1 MYDEMHLLS
10 GSAVHNPED
19 DLLAAIDL
27 TQNWNGRVTMT
38 IRPQNVTTELV
49 YDTLGQVIAS
59 MPQSTHFVEVS
70 TMVSN
75 SVVKSY
81 VFGDQVSCRIND
93 YHNSSLQ
100 IVFLTAF
107 DTNH

>member
-1 MYDEMHLLS
+1 MHLLS

-27 TQNWNGRVTMT
+27 AHNWNGRVTITMQ
-38 IRPQNVTTELV
+38 PQNVTTELV

-59 MPQSTHFVEVS
+59 MPQNSGSTHFVETS
-70 TMVSN
+70 TMVSD

-81 VFGDQVSCRIND
+81 MFGDQVSCRINVLML
-93 YHNSSLQ
+93 S
-100 IVFLTAF
+100 
-107 DTNH
+107 